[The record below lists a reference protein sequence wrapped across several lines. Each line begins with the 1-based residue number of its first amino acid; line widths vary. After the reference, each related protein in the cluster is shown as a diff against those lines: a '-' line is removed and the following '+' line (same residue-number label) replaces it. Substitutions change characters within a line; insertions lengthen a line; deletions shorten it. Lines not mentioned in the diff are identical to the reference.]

1 MYDRNNFI
9 IGTGS
14 PIYNMLFILKK
25 KCYLYISTLDNL
37 SPNHFFR
44 NDFFIKN

>member
-25 KCYLYISTLDNL
+25 NVIYIYLHWITYHQIIFLEMISL
-37 SPNHFFR
+37 
-44 NDFFIKN
+44 